1 MAENNELKFV
11 FPNEDIKTRFAIW
24 LCDGGAEQAF
34 MDLIIANG
42 FPELD
47 ISYCDGNGNFL
58 GDNTVRM
65 KYIESNGEQ
74 NESKANG

>member
-1 MAENNELKFV
+1 MAESNELKFV

-65 KYIESNGEQ
+65 KFIESNGEQ